1 MSLSMICLV
10 VARIV
15 CVILIPLGLLQLTCF
30 TLSLKCFSSVPNNC
44 PDGRIRPLHQ
54 FPYLPRAGPVLL
66 TLLFFP
72 ILPSCYQVLCG
83 SIYSFPVIRYSCL
96 LWAGILQTLLFL
108 KVYSWLSM
116 DMYSMDIHG
125 HVLHV
130 HLHLHH
136 LILITSLFVFFYLFF
151 YTFISIIF

>member
-1 MSLSMICLV
+1 MVCLV
-10 VARIV
+10 VARTV

-44 PDGRIRPLHQ
+44 PDEGIRPLLQ
-54 FPYLPRAGPVLL
+54 FPYLPRAGSVLL

-72 ILPSCYQVLCG
+72 LLPSSYQVLCG

-96 LWAGILQTLLFL
+96 LSAGILQTLLFL

-116 DMYSMDIHG
+116 ERDVFHI
-125 HVLHV
+125 

-136 LILITSLFVFFYLFF
+136 LVLITSLFFISVLFLFF